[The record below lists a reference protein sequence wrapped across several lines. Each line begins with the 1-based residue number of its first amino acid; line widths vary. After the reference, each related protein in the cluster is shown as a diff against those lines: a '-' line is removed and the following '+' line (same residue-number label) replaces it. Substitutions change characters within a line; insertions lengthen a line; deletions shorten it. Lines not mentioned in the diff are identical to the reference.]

1 MAERKPFPVVP
12 LLFAAAAFLYA
23 VYSLRHV
30 LMPFLLS
37 LALAYILNPLVNF
50 CETRGLRRDLTVVF
64 FYLLVAGGVTLLA
77 SSMIDTVTRELALL
91 QSQAPFYLAKSK
103 AMLASVQKEV
113 ARHLPFGAK
122 AVAQWDA
129 KLYAPVIEKA
139 QNIPGY
145 LLGLFPL
152 LSFLFLIPFI
162 TFFLLL
168 DAGRLIGSAVQA
180 VPSRYVEQ
188 ILHLISEVDTSLGNY
203 LRGVIIVALVIAAAS
218 LAGLWAMN
226 VNYAFAIAVL
236 AGFTSFVPYLGA
248 IIGAVVGGLVAG
260 FQFGTVVAGLKVVL
274 LFLLIRLGDEA
285 LVQPVIAKH
294 SVHLHPLVF
303 LLALLVGGELFGFA
317 GLVFGVPA
325 ACVLKALFKV
335 LWTWYSS
342 EARLSVPNAPAT
354 TRVPYT

>member
-1 MAERKPFPVVP
+1 MPERKPFPVLQ
-12 LLFAAAAFLYA
+12 LLAGAAVFLYA
-23 VYSLRHV
+23 VYSLHHV

-50 CETRGLRRDLTVVF
+50 CETRGLRRDLTVVV
-64 FYLLVAGGVTLLA
+64 FYLLVASAVTMLA
-77 SSMIDTVTRELALL
+77 SSLIDTVTQELSLL
-91 QSQAPFYLAKSK
+91 QSQAPMYLAKSK
-103 AMLASVQKEV
+103 AMFAAMQKEV
-113 ARHLPFGAK
+113 SRHLPFGAK

-168 DAGRLIGSAVQA
+168 DGNRMIGSGIQT

-203 LRGVIIVALVIAAAS
+203 LRGVIIVALIIAGAS
-218 LAGLWAMN
+218 LVGLWLMG
-226 VNYAFAIAVL
+226 VNYALAIAVL
-236 AGFTSFVPYLGA
+236 SGVSSFVPYLGA
-248 IIGAVVGGLVAG
+248 AMGAVVGGLVAG
-260 FQFGTVVAGLKVVL
+260 FQFGTVMAGLKVVL
-274 LFLLIRLGDEA
+274 LFLLIRLADEA
-285 LVQPVIAKH
+285 FVQPVIAKH

-303 LLALLVGGELFGFA
+303 LLALLIGGELFGFA

-325 ACVLKALFKV
+325 ACILKALFKV

-342 EARLSVPNAPAT
+342 EARLASHHAFDASQI
-354 TRVPYT
+354 PYT

>member
-1 MAERKPFPVVP
+1 MPERKPFPVLP
-12 LLFAAAAFLYA
+12 LFLGAAAFLYA
-23 VYSLRHV
+23 VYSLRQV
-30 LMPFLLS
+30 LMPFLLGT
-37 LALAYILNPLVNF
+37 ALAYILNPLVNL
-50 CETRGLRRDLTVVF
+50 CESRGLRRDLTVVF
-64 FYLLVAGGVTLLA
+64 FYLVVAGAVTLLA
-77 SSMIDTVTRELALL
+77 SNTIDTVTRELALL
-91 QSQAPFYLAKSK
+91 QSQAPAYLAKSK
-103 AMLASVQKEV
+103 ALLAALQKEV

-129 KLYAPVIEKA
+129 KLYAPVLEKA

-168 DAGRLIGSAVQA
+168 DGNRIIGSGIQT

-188 ILHLISEVDTSLGNY
+188 ILHLLSEVDTSLGNY
-203 LRGVIIVALVIAAAS
+203 LRGVIIVALIIAAAS
-218 LAGLWAMN
+218 LAGLWLMG
-226 VNYAFAIAVL
+226 VNYALAIAAL
-236 AGFTSFVPYLGA
+236 SGFSSFVPYLGA
-248 IIGAVVGGLVAG
+248 ALGAVVGGLVAG
-260 FQFGTVVAGLKVVL
+260 FQFGTVAAGLQVVL
-274 LFLLIRLGDEA
+274 LFLLIRLADEA
-285 LVQPVIAKH
+285 FVQPVIAKH

-342 EARLSVPNAPAT
+342 EARLTAPPAPAAA
-354 TRVPYT
+354 RVPYT